1 MPQLPESISPL
12 LPVSPAPQP
21 GPGVGH
27 APALEAAFDPTKL
40 RNSHWLDDP
49 VSLLFLMM
57 RVFLGAFLLVAPW
70 SHGLWDW
77 NPLFMQFP
85 KLANLV
91 ANGAVRGIVSGL
103 GLLNLCIAFFDA
115 TRRRDG

>member
-12 LPVSPAPQP
+12 LPVSPAPPP
-21 GPGVGH
+21 GPVGGH
-27 APALEAAFDPTKL
+27 APAMEVAFNPKTQ

-57 RVFLGAFLLVAPW
+57 RVFIGPFLLLAPW
-70 SHGLWDW
+70 SRGLWDR
-77 NPLFMQFP
+77 NPLFVQFP
-85 KLANLV
+85 TLAIYA

-103 GLLNLCIAFFDA
+103 GLLNLWIAFQDA